1 MKQEKGS
8 LAESIALLP
17 GSERQKILSDISD
30 DELPKLEYDWKFWAR
45 PNQLA
50 PKGDWQYWLLLA
62 GRGYGKTKTGAE
74 WIRERVESTNARRI
88 ALVAPTAADA
98 RDTMVEGESGIL
110 SVCPPWNR
118 PVYEPS
124 KRRLTWPN
132 GAIAL
137 LFSAEEP
144 DRLRGPQHDTAWC
157 DEIAAWKYPDRTW
170 DMLQFGLRL
179 GDDPRA
185 AITTTPRPIPL
196 VKALLND
203 PNTHVTRG
211 STYEN
216 LSNLAPAFIEVII
229 SRYEG
234 TRLGRQELNAEILDD
249 NPDAL
254 WTRQMIEDARVSKV
268 PNLLRI
274 VVGVDPAVTS
284 NEASADTGIVV
295 AAVDEHGE
303 YYVLGDYTIHA
314 TPKKWAQ
321 EIIAAYYKHSADRVI
336 GEVNN
341 GGELVEYTLRT
352 IDPNVSYRSVR
363 ASRGKQ
369 TRAEPISAL
378 YEQGKVHHVG
388 SFPALEDQM
397 CDWVPGEGSSPDRV
411 DALVWALSEL
421 SKSRYGPQ
429 KLNMSA
435 LIKTRSR

>member
-1 MKQEKGS
+1 MKHETRS
-8 LAESIALLP
+8 MAESIALLP
-17 GSERQKILSDISD
+17 ESEWQKILSDLSD
-30 DELPKLEYDWKFWAR
+30 DEIQQLEYDWKFWAR
-45 PNQLA
+45 PNQLSPA
-50 PKGDWQYWLLLA
+50 GDWQYWLVLA
-62 GRGYGKTKTGAE
+62 GRGYGKSRTGAE
-74 WIRERVESTNARRI
+74 WIRERVESGKARRI

-157 DEIAAWKYPDRTW
+157 DEIAAWKYPEKTW

-196 VKALLND
+196 VKNILND
-203 PNTHVTRG
+203 TSTHVTRG

-216 LSNLAPAFIEVII
+216 LSNLAPAFIDVII

-254 WTRQMIEDARVSKV
+254 WTRQMIEDSRVSKV

-295 AAVDEHGE
+295 AAADEHGE

-378 YEQGKVHHVG
+378 YEQGKCHHVG

-435 LIKTRSR
+435 LIKTRPR

>member
-1 MKQEKGS
+1 M
-8 LAESIALLP
+8 AESIALLP
-17 GSERQKILSDISD
+17 ESEWQKILSDLSD
-30 DELPKLEYDWKFWAR
+30 DEIQQLEYDWKFWAR
-45 PNQLA
+45 PNQLSPA
-50 PKGDWQYWLLLA
+50 GDWQYWLVLA
-62 GRGYGKTKTGAE
+62 GRGYGKSRTGAE
-74 WIRERVESTNARRI
+74 WIRERVESGKARRI

-157 DEIAAWKYPDRTW
+157 DEIAAWKYPEKTW

-196 VKALLND
+196 VKNILND
-203 PNTHVTRG
+203 TSTHVTRG

-216 LSNLAPAFIEVII
+216 LSNLAPAFIDVII

-254 WTRQMIEDARVSKV
+254 WTRQMIEDSRVSKV

-284 NEASADTGIVV
+284 NETSADTGIVV
-295 AAVDEHGE
+295 AAVDERGE

-397 CDWVPGEGSSPDRV
+397 CDWIPGEGSSPDRV

-435 LIKTRSR
+435 LIKTRPR